1 MPAHRD
7 HVTSDDYPEQRMPRK
22 KVVLYNPRAVFFTM
36 PLGLL
41 AVGSALDRTRYDVV
55 IVDARLESDPLGAL
69 LEALEGAVCLGI
81 GVLTGQPIRDAIA
94 ASRAAKGRFPALPVV
109 WGGWHPSLFG
119 KGCLEEPSVDVTV
132 QAQGEE
138 TFREIVDRLVHGDSL
153 RGVAGCTFRNE
164 LGEAEKN
171 APRALQSVDD
181 FSRHD
186 YALLPV
192 ERFFALKGKRQIDY
206 IASQGCFFR
215 CAFCADP
222 LVYGRRWVGLSP
234 ERVGAE
240 LAELHALY
248 GFDDVNFQDE
258 TYFTYA
264 DRVAEIAEEIL
275 RRGLKISWAATMRA
289 DQGDRLPEAAMALCR
304 RSGLRRVIIGVE
316 AGSQAMIDH
325 IKKDIKLEQVF
336 RSAEKCKRHGVAV
349 IFPFIVC
356 FPNETD
362 RSIEASLDV
371 ARRLRGMSPTFTT
384 PIYYFKPYPGTGLT
398 DEAERAGYVSPKT
411 LDEWANWDWY
421 DSDGPW
427 VTPKRAKLIERY
439 KYYQDVAYSTPD
451 SWGAS
456 LQKVARWRVEKNCFA
471 LPVEKMIGDWLRPLQ
486 ALS

>member
-1 MPAHRD
+1 M
-7 HVTSDDYPEQRMPRK
+7 SRK

-41 AVGSALDRTRYDVV
+41 AVGSALDRTRYDLV
-55 IVDARLESDPLGAL
+55 IVDARLESDPIGTL
-69 LEALEGAVCLGI
+69 LAALEGAACLGI
-81 GVLTGQPIRDAIA
+81 GVLTGQPIRDAIV
-94 ASRAAKGRFPALPVV
+94 ASRAAKSRFPNLPIV

-119 KGCLEEPSVDVTV
+119 KGCLEEPSVDATV

-138 TFREIVDRLVHGDSL
+138 TFRDIVDRLVNGDSL
-153 RGVAGCTFRNE
+153 RGCAGCTFRNE
-164 LGEAEKN
+164 LGKAEQN
-171 APRALQSVDD
+171 PPRALQPVDD
-181 FSRHD
+181 FARHD
-186 YALLPV
+186 YTLLPV
-192 ERFFALKGKRQIDY
+192 ERFFALKGKRQLDY
-206 IASQGCFFR
+206 ITSQGCFFR

-234 ERVGAE
+234 QRVGAE
-240 LAELHALY
+240 LADLHARY

-264 DRVAEIAEEIL
+264 GRVAEIAEEIL

-289 DQGDRLPEAAMALCR
+289 DQGDRLPDEAMALCR

-336 RSAEKCKRHGVAV
+336 RSAEKCRRHGVAV

-356 FPNETD
+356 FPNESD
-362 RSIEASLDV
+362 ASIEASLDV
-371 ARRLRGMSPTFTT
+371 ARRLRAISPAFTT
-384 PIYYFKPYPGTGLT
+384 PIYYFKPYPGTRLT
-398 DEAERAGYVSPKT
+398 DEAERAGYVSPRT
-411 LDEWANWDWY
+411 LEEWANWDWY

-427 VTPKRAKLIERY
+427 VTPERARLIERY
-439 KYYQDVAYSTPD
+439 KYYQDVAYSVPEFW
-451 SWGAS
+451 SKP
-456 LQKVARWRVEKNCFA
+456 LQKLARWRVEKNRFA
-471 LPVEKMIGDWLRPLQ
+471 LPVEKVIGDWLWPRP